1 MFGYLTAD
9 RAHLTPEEDAR
20 YHAAY
25 CGLCRSLRGRYGFL
39 AGMTLNYDQCFLI
52 LVLQS
57 LYEADETA
65 GASVCAAHPREKQN
79 WWQCRFTDYAGDMNI
94 LLSYFKL
101 LDNWEDEGSLLSLTA
116 SKGLQRASEELGR
129 AYPRQAETMRRSL
142 QTLHKWEQ
150 ENREDP
156 DGAAGTFAEIMAEV
170 FVVHE
175 DRWAGTLRSF
185 GAALGRSLYILDA
198 VMDLDDDARKNNYN
212 PFRRYYGLEGNDERF
227 RSILRMLMG
236 ETLFYFDRLP
246 LVTDA
251 GILKNI
257 LCEGFWSAF
266 DKKYGVKEKVDGIG
280 SV

>member
-25 CGLCRSLRGRYGFL
+25 CGLCRNLRGRYGQL

-52 LVLQS
+52 LLLQS
-57 LYEADETA
+57 LYEEKESA
-65 GASVCAAHPREKQN
+65 GLSVCAAHPREKQN
-79 WWQCRFTDYAGDMNI
+79 WWQCTFTDYAADMNI
-94 LLSYFKL
+94 LLSFHKL
-101 LDNWEDEGSLLSLTA
+101 RDNWEDEGSLLSLTA
-116 SKGLQRASEELGR
+116 SAALRRTGEEL
-129 AYPRQAETMRRSL
+129 AEVYPRQVECMRRSL
-142 QTLHKWEQ
+142 QTLHRCEQ

-170 FVVHE
+170 FVVRE
-175 DRWAGTLRSF
+175 DRWADTLRAF

-198 VMDLDDDARKNNYN
+198 AMDLEKDALRNSYN
-212 PFRRYYGLEGNDERF
+212 PFRRYYGLKDNGERF

-236 ETLFYFDRLP
+236 EALFYFDRLP

-257 LCEGFWSAF
+257 LCEGFWLEF
-266 DKKYGVKEKVDGIG
+266 DKKYGIKEMSNGIG

>member
-25 CGLCRSLRGRYGFL
+25 CGLCRRLRARYGFL

-52 LVLQS
+52 LLLQS
-57 LYEADETA
+57 LYEERETA
-65 GASVCAAHPREKQN
+65 GSSVCAAHPREKQN
-79 WWQCRFTDYAGDMNI
+79 WWQCRYTDYAADMNI
-94 LLSYFKL
+94 LLSYHKL
-101 LDNWEDEGSLLSLTA
+101 MDNWEDDGSLLSLSA
-116 SKGLQRASEELGR
+116 AKGLRRASEELEKL
-129 AYPRQAETMRRSL
+129 YPRQAETMRRSL
-142 QTLHKWEQ
+142 QALRGLEQ

-170 FVVHE
+170 FVVHD
-175 DRWAGTLRSF
+175 DRWADTLRGF
-185 GAALGRSLYILDA
+185 GAALGRSLYIMDA
-198 VMDLDDDARKNNYN
+198 AMDLDSDAKTNSFN
-212 PFRRYYGLEGNDERF
+212 PFRRWYGLNGNDERF
-227 RSILRMLMG
+227 RSILRMLLG
-236 ETLFYFDRLP
+236 EAMFYFDRLP

-257 LCEGFWSAF
+257 LCEGLWSAF
-266 DKKYGVKEKVDGIG
+266 DKKYGIKESVNGFG